1 MTRTLRGASFSDPG
15 VETVEEGE
23 GAKEEPTT
31 SCGGTTIGV
40 RLMTCVGI
48 LERVGRPSRPAP
60 RRPTTAVWLTQPPG
74 AFGGCA
80 ARRPSSGR
88 RLVSSC
94 DGPMPASPA
103 SIFLSISVPSTLRR
117 HVSYTWRGRCHL
129 LGRGWEDPLPWR
141 RTARLSFPTVAQW
154 RHSGGQRLVSS
165 CDGPVPAL
173 PARSSRSRHAA
184 GDPQTSRFLH
194 VARSPAPWRP
204 SGVTFPTR
212 GAVARPTPPTNGRPA
227 YGAAPVGGL
236 TTATRRWSR
245 SRFR

>member
-1 MTRTLRGASFSDPG
+1 M
-15 VETVEEGE
+15 EEE
-23 GAKEEPTT
+23 SSKEAPTT
-31 SCGGTTIGV
+31 SCGSTTIGV

-117 HVSYTWRGRCHL
+117 HVSYTWRGRWQGWKRDSHSL
-129 LGRGWEDPLPWR
+129 TKQTLVKLVSRQTVIMMELSIGRIDAQPMMISTGSSCIDV
-141 RTARLSFPTVAQW
+141 RTGFLSVPPGHQGQPVFAQHVFHRIFRITDLRANFSRSVAPPHRLS
-154 RHSGGQRLVSS
+154 
-165 CDGPVPAL
+165 PVL
-173 PARSSRSRHAA
+173 
-184 GDPQTSRFLH
+184 Q
-194 VARSPAPWRP
+194 
-204 SGVTFPTR
+204 
-212 GAVARPTPPTNGRPA
+212 
-227 YGAAPVGGL
+227 
-236 TTATRRWSR
+236 
-245 SRFR
+245 

>member
-1 MTRTLRGASFSDPG
+1 MRRHHHRGAAHDVRWDFR
-15 VETVEEGE
+15 EGGKTLST
-23 GAKEEPTT
+23 GAAPPNH
-31 SCGGTTIGV
+31 
-40 RLMTCVGI
+40 RCVAD
-48 LERVGRPSRPAP
+48 S
-60 RRPTTAVWLTQPPG
+60 
-74 AFGGCA
+74 A
-80 ARRPSSGR
+80 ARRIWWLCGTAPLKWSTP
-88 RLVSSC
+88 RLVLRRADAGVACFYLPFDLSAV
-94 DGPMPASPA
+94 DPQTPR
-103 SIFLSISVPSTLRR
+103 FLHVARSLAEFLILLPTEVPSTLRR

-212 GAVARPTPPTNGRPA
+212 GAVARPTPPTDGRPT

>member
-1 MTRTLRGASFSDPG
+1 M
-15 VETVEEGE
+15 EEE
-23 GAKEEPTT
+23 SSKEAPTT
-31 SCGGTTIGV
+31 SCGSTTIGV

-117 HVSYTWRGRCHL
+117 HVSYTWRGRWQGWKRDSHSL
-129 LGRGWEDPLPWR
+129 TKQTLVKLISRQTVIMMELSIGRIDAQPMMISTGSSCIAS
-141 RTARLSFPTVAQW
+141 RTGFLSVPPGHQGQPVFAQHVFHRIFRITDLRANFSRSVAPPHRLS
-154 RHSGGQRLVSS
+154 
-165 CDGPVPAL
+165 PVL
-173 PARSSRSRHAA
+173 
-184 GDPQTSRFLH
+184 Q
-194 VARSPAPWRP
+194 
-204 SGVTFPTR
+204 
-212 GAVARPTPPTNGRPA
+212 
-227 YGAAPVGGL
+227 
-236 TTATRRWSR
+236 
-245 SRFR
+245 